1 MLAMSFVCSRS
12 FGPSRFLIWGET
24 QENPISDETGLGWNS
39 SLNAAHI
46 SLRAAGESMNLFDLK
61 LAEHGIR
68 LARGPIQ
75 TLQVNVGRKCNQS
88 CHHCHVEAAPWRT
101 EMLDELTAL
110 KIGTWITENRPKTV
124 DITGGA
130 PELSEYFCYLVE
142 TARAAGCEVIDRNN
156 LTIIETEKFA
166 FLPEYL
172 ASHQV
177 QIVASLPC
185 YSRENVDLQRGNGVF
200 DKSISALRKL
210 NAHGYGTRL
219 PLTLVYNPVGP
230 KIPGP
235 QAELEK
241 DYKAVLLD
249 EFGIRFTSLFTITN
263 QPIGRFAEELRQQG
277 RWDAYLELL
286 ANSFNP
292 ETVPELMCRS
302 TLSVGYRGELYDCDF
317 NQMLGLGL
325 ETGGAHGVTR
335 PTDRTLAGRNSLF
348 LWDVSPEDLDGAPI
362 RTGIHCLACTAGAGS
377 SCGGALKVES
387 AFVGK

>member
-1 MLAMSFVCSRS
+1 
-12 FGPSRFLIWGET
+12 
-24 QENPISDETGLGWNS
+24 
-39 SLNAAHI
+39 
-46 SLRAAGESMNLFDLK
+46 MNLFDLK